1 MIDSFLKRC
10 LIAFC
15 VLFAGSAHAATP
27 SVSGQPVAAPTV
39 LVFGDSLSAGYGIN
53 VKDGWVALLAKR
65 LAAEGYGYQVVN
77 ASVSGETTGGGRT
90 RLPRA
95 LELHQ
100 PAVVVLELGS
110 NDGLRGLP
118 IEQMRA
124 NLDAMIKLS
133 SERGARV
140 LLVGMQIPPNY
151 GPTYTTGFH
160 GTFQELAERYKVAL
174 VPFFMEG
181 VALRGE
187 LIQDDGL
194 HPNTAGQPLLL
205 DNVWPFLAPLLKRN
219 VNVQRK
225 TAAASEAV
233 AGR

>member
-1 MIDSFLKRC
+1 MVDLSVLRC
-10 LIAFC
+10 LIVLC
-15 VLFAGSAHAATP
+15 VLFAAGAHAGAPPLSGSQNAT
-27 SVSGQPVAAPTV
+27 PTV

-53 VKDGWVALLAKR
+53 VKDGWVALLGKR

-77 ASVSGETTGGGRT
+77 ASVTGETTGGGRT

-95 LELHQ
+95 LELHR

-118 IEQMRA
+118 LEQMRA
-124 NLDAMIKLS
+124 NLDVMITLS
-133 SERGARV
+133 SDHGARV

-160 GTFQELAERYKVAL
+160 GAFQELAERHKVAL

-194 HPNTAGQPLLL
+194 HPNAAGQPLLL
-205 DNVWPFLAPLLKRN
+205 DNVWPFLTPLLKRN

-225 TAAASEAV
+225 TAAADEAASV
-233 AGR
+233 Q